1 MEGTENSGANPPPC
15 LFFRNSRILVLFNSG
30 RPFVKLKETMA
41 DKTKIRKKS
50 QPQSGNPSA
59 DLMYRL
65 MSGNTVQLSQMAD
78 NKAHI
83 MITICAGITGL
94 SISHLFDPR
103 LVYAAS
109 VVITSSLISLAFAV
123 FTTMPRLVSP
133 AEPDTKDPNFN
144 ILFFGDFVQLG
155 YDRFVQELNII
166 AREPQMVY
174 HTLAR
179 DAYILGKMLA
189 EKKYR
194 YLNYSYRTFLAG
206 LCVGG
211 AVLALSLVVGPRP

>member
-1 MEGTENSGANPPPC
+1 
-15 LFFRNSRILVLFNSG
+15 
-30 RPFVKLKETMA
+30 MA
-41 DKTKIRKKS
+41 DRAKVRKKPHTE
-50 QPQSGNPSA
+50 PQSGNSSA

-83 MITICAGITGL
+83 MITICAGIIGL
-94 SISHLFDPR
+94 SIAHLFDPR

-144 ILFFGDFVQLG
+144 ILFFGDFVQLP
-155 YDRFVQELNII
+155 YDRFVQELDTI
-166 AREPQMVY
+166 ARDPQVVY
-174 HTLAR
+174 HTMAR
-179 DAYILGKMLA
+179 DAYVLGKMLA

-194 YLNYSYRTFLAG
+194 YLNYSYRTFLTG
-206 LCVGG
+206 LCIGG
-211 AVLALSLVVGPRP
+211 AVLALSLAVGPRQ